1 MLVMCHGGFKG
12 GREHISNTKVVPLLV
27 PLLVIVVVYTGK
39 KAVVI
44 EVAVAVVMF
53 CVVVAAASC
62 ACACAKE
69 GSASGGEAAAEA
81 KVLLLLCFRQLT
93 SLDVMKVV
101 EGVLILPI
109 SCFLVEVIN
118 TLQLTK
124 PERRRWGKGEL
135 DIWCG
140 CRG

>member
-12 GREHISNTKVVPLLV
+12 GREHISNTKVV

-118 TLQLTK
+118 TLQLPK